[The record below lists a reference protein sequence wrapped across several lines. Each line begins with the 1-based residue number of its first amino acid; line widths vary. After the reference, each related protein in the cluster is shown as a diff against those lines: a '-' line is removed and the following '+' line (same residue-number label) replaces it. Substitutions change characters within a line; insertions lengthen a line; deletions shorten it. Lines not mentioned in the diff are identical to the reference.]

1 MTTDDQVL
9 IPEDQLWSTVGDSL
23 GNGTCPAK
31 DHKRSGSPNLE
42 YIRPQYKRRPYI
54 RQTNI
59 VPATIL
65 SSEPRSVAGHVKK
78 REGPKFAALPP
89 PVSKSSVPSGVSQSG
104 GDGTEEGEGG
114 DTGGGNEEDEGDEG
128 SEDDENGTNDEG
140 VARAEIEEGSSDDE
154 FESATSSLWSEGVGV
169 SDPPDNRQL
178 RPTPDSVI
186 DATIAELTALGDRK
200 RALEYRKRALEYR
213 RRTVEAELH
222 RARRKERDLDGPG
235 WKLFARDTRSLGIEV
250 YQLYSDGGR
259 VWRYKAYDTG
269 RGEIVSPPQDPE
281 HCVEINVEKLKDAG
295 WYREPE
301 SGAWKRYSTTEER
314 RDSPFAVDPTIPR
327 LPSSLQRTSDESQKG
342 QDSDTLFL
350 DPRGLGGSSTQGNT
364 S

>member
-1 MTTDDQVL
+1 MTTDDQVF
-9 IPEDQLWSTVGDSL
+9 IPDDQLWSAVGDSL

-31 DHKRSGSPNLE
+31 NHKRSGSSNLD
-42 YIRPQYKRRPYI
+42 YIRPQYNRRPHI

-65 SSEPRSVAGHVKK
+65 NSEPRSVAGHVKK
-78 REGPKFAALPP
+78 REGPKYAALPP
-89 PVSKSSVPSGVSQSG
+89 PVSKSSVPSGVSRSG
-104 GDGTEEGEGG
+104 GDGTEEEEGG

-128 SEDDENGTNDEG
+128 SEDDENGTNNEDD
-140 VARAEIEEGSSDDE
+140 ARAEIEEGSSDDE
-154 FESATSSLWSEGVGV
+154 FESATSSPWPEGVGM
-169 SDPPDNRQL
+169 SDPPDSRQL

-186 DATIAELTALGDRK
+186 DATTAEL
-200 RALEYRKRALEYR
+200 RAMLEYRRRAFEDR

-222 RARRKERDLDGPG
+222 RTRRKERDLDGPG
-235 WKLFARDTRSLGIEV
+235 WKLFARDTRGLGIEV
-250 YQLYSDGGR
+250 YQLYSEGGK
-259 VWRYKAYDTG
+259 VWRYKAYDSG

-281 HCVEINVEKLKDAG
+281 HCVEINVEELKDAG
-295 WYREPE
+295 WYWKPE
-301 SGAWKRYSTTEER
+301 SGAWKRCTTTEER
-314 RDSPFAVDPTIPR
+314 RNSPFAVNPSVPR

-342 QDSDTLFL
+342 QASDTLFL